1 MEAYIPKYMA
11 SWKGQSRGTLLGFR
25 IYVQIIKRTGLYS
38 AYFVLLFV
46 AAYFIVFSF
55 HSTRSTYYLFR
66 RRLGYSALSAAL
78 NVYRS
83 YFTFGRIQLDRV
95 AILSGLRHKFTFE
108 FDGKDH
114 IEALLKKGKG
124 GILLT
129 AHIGNFNLAKHFFEE
144 KHSEAV
150 VNLVVTDF
158 EHKQIKNYLESVTG
172 TSEVK
177 IIVLKEDLS
186 HIFYMKEA
194 LARNELLVFAADRYL
209 KHSKTYTAEFLG
221 KNTKF
226 PQGPFKL
233 AARNQIPIL
242 FVHLM
247 RERNFHY
254 HFYARPYKAVEGTP
268 REILN
273 AYLEDLEK
281 MVRKYPHQWY
291 NYYDFWNDFS

>member
-1 MEAYIPKYMA
+1 MA
-11 SWKGQSRGTLLGFR
+11 TWKGKSRGTLLGFK
-25 IYVQIIKRTGLYS
+25 IYVQIIKKTGLYT

-46 AAYFIVFSF
+46 ALYFIFFSF
-55 HSTRSTYYLFR
+55 NSTKSTYYLFR
-66 RRLGYSALSAAL
+66 KRLGYSPIRSAF

-95 AILSGLRHKFTFE
+95 AITSGLKHKFTFE
-108 FDGKDH
+108 FDGVEH
-114 IEALLKKGKG
+114 IEALLAQKKG

-144 KHSEAV
+144 RHSDAV

-158 EHKQIKNYLESVTG
+158 EHRQIKNYLESVTG

-186 HIFYMKEA
+186 HIFLMKEA
-194 LARNELLVFAADRYL
+194 LANNELLVFAADRYL
-209 KHSKTYTAEFLG
+209 EHSKTYKADFLG
-221 KNTKF
+221 EEVKF

-233 AARNQIPIL
+233 AGRNKIPVL

-247 RERNFHY
+247 REKNFHY
-254 HFYARPYKAVEGTP
+254 HFYARPYKPEKFTAQ
-268 REILN
+268 EILKS
-273 AYLEDLEK
+273 YLDDLEK
-281 MVRKYPHQWY
+281 MVKKYPHQWY
-291 NYYDFWNDFS
+291 NYYDYWNDFS

>member
-1 MEAYIPKYMA
+1 MA
-11 SWKGQSRGTLLGFR
+11 SWKGKSRGTVLGFR
-25 IYVQIIKRTGLYS
+25 IYFQIIKKTGLYG

-46 AAYFIVFSF
+46 ALYFIFFSF
-55 HSTRSTYYLFR
+55 KSTRSTYYLFR
-66 RRLGYSALSAAL
+66 KRLNYSPLNAAL
-78 NVYRS
+78 NVYWS

-95 AILSGLRHKFTFE
+95 AITNGLRHKFTFE
-108 FDGKDH
+108 FDGIEN

-144 KHSEAV
+144 KHSNAV

-158 EHKQIKNYLESVTG
+158 EHQQIKSYLDSIYG
-172 TSEVK
+172 ASDVK

-186 HIFYMKEA
+186 HIFEMKEA
-194 LARNELLVFAADRYL
+194 ISKNELLVFAADRYL
-209 KHSKTYTAEFLG
+209 ENVKTYEAKFLG
-221 KNTKF
+221 EKVKF

-233 AARNQIPIL
+233 AARNEIPTL

-247 RERNFHY
+247 REKNFHY
-254 HFYARPYKAVEGTP
+254 HFYARPYKPVKGTP
-268 REILN
+268 KELLN
-273 AYLEDLEK
+273 VYLEDLEF